1 MTEENE
7 NLDEVLQDESQ
18 LEELLEEATAD
29 SQTSD
34 EPANG
39 DEQEVVDELTPEQQI
54 AELQDKNVRLLAEM
68 DNVRKRAMRDASESR
83 KYAAMPLITDL
94 LSMTD
99 NLQRALDAA
108 DTADSVESL
117 KSGVDMVLQGIV
129 QIFQKYSC
137 QPIPTE
143 VGQAFDMNLHEAVGM
158 QPSEEH
164 AANSIMMVASQGY
177 QLHDRVLRPS
187 QVIVSSGSPQSDGDS
202 NNAESADE
210 PIDADEPATEE

>member
-7 NLDEVLQDESQ
+7 NLDEVLQDEFQ
-18 LEELLEEATAD
+18 LEQLLEEA
-29 SQTSD
+29 
-34 EPANG
+34 ANS
-39 DEQEVVDELTPEQQI
+39 DEQEVVDELTLEQQI

-108 DTADSVESL
+108 DAADSVESL
-117 KSGVDMVLQGIV
+117 KNGVDMVLQGIV

-158 QPSEEH
+158 QPSEDH
-164 AANSIMMVASQGY
+164 PANSIMMVASQGY
-177 QLHDRVLRPS
+177 ELYDRVLRPS
-187 QVIVSSGSPQSDGDS
+187 QVIVSSGSPQSDSDS
-202 NNAESADE
+202 IDAESADD
-210 PIDADEPATEE
+210 PVDADEPATEE

>member
-18 LEELLEEATAD
+18 LEELLEEA
-29 SQTSD
+29 
-34 EPANG
+34 ANS

-108 DTADSVESL
+108 DAADSVESL

-143 VGQAFDMNLHEAVGM
+143 VGQAFSMRYRLSH
-158 QPSEEH
+158 
-164 AANSIMMVASQGY
+164 
-177 QLHDRVLRPS
+177 
-187 QVIVSSGSPQSDGDS
+187 
-202 NNAESADE
+202 
-210 PIDADEPATEE
+210 

>member
-18 LEELLEEATAD
+18 LEELLEEA
-29 SQTSD
+29 
-34 EPANG
+34 ANS
-39 DEQEVVDELTPEQQI
+39 DEQEVVAELTPEQRI

-108 DTADSVESL
+108 DAADSVESL
-117 KSGVDMVLQGIV
+117 KNGVDMVLQGIV

-158 QPSEEH
+158 QPSEDH
-164 AANSIMMVASQGY
+164 PANSIMMVASQGY
-177 QLHDRVLRPS
+177 ELHDRVLRPS
-187 QVIVSSGSPQSDGDS
+187 QVIVSSGSPQSDSDS
-202 NNAESADE
+202 IDAESADD
-210 PIDADEPATEE
+210 PVDADEPATEE

>member
-1 MTEENE
+1 M
-7 NLDEVLQDESQ
+7 
-18 LEELLEEATAD
+18 
-29 SQTSD
+29 
-34 EPANG
+34 
-39 DEQEVVDELTPEQQI
+39 
-54 AELQDKNVRLLAEM
+54 RLLAEM

-108 DTADSVESL
+108 DAADSVESL
-117 KSGVDMVLQGIV
+117 KYGVDMVLQGIV

-158 QPSEEH
+158 QPSEDH
-164 AANSIMMVASQGY
+164 PANSIMMVASQGY
-177 QLHDRVLRPS
+177 ELHDRVLRPS
-187 QVIVSSGSPQSDGDS
+187 QGIVSSGSPQSDSDS
-202 NNAESADE
+202 IDAESADD
-210 PIDADEPATEE
+210 PVDADEPATEE

>member
-18 LEELLEEATAD
+18 LEALLEEA
-29 SQTSD
+29 
-34 EPANG
+34 ANS

-108 DTADSVESL
+108 DAADSVESL

-158 QPSEEH
+158 QPSEDH
-164 AANSIMMVASQGY
+164 PANSIMMVASQGY
-177 QLHDRVLRPS
+177 ELHDRVLRPS
-187 QVIVSSGSPQSDGDS
+187 QVIVSSGSPQSDSDS
-202 NNAESADE
+202 INAQSADD

>member
-18 LEELLEEATAD
+18 LEQLLEEA
-29 SQTSD
+29 
-34 EPANG
+34 ANS

-108 DTADSVESL
+108 DAADSVESL
-117 KSGVDMVLQGIV
+117 KNGVDMVLQGIG

-158 QPSEEH
+158 QPSEDH
-164 AANSIMMVASQGY
+164 PANSIMMVASQGY
-177 QLHDRVLRPS
+177 ELYDRVLRPS
-187 QVIVSSGSPQSDGDS
+187 QVIVSSGSPQSDSDS
-202 NNAESADE
+202 IDAESADD
-210 PIDADEPATEE
+210 PVDADEPATEE

>member
-7 NLDEVLQDESQ
+7 NLDEVLQDEFQ
-18 LEELLEEATAD
+18 LEQLLEEA
-29 SQTSD
+29 
-34 EPANG
+34 ANS
-39 DEQEVVDELTPEQQI
+39 DEQEVVDELTLEQQI

-108 DTADSVESL
+108 DAEDSVESL
-117 KSGVDMVLQGIV
+117 KNGVDMVLQGIV

-158 QPSEEH
+158 QPSEDH
-164 AANSIMMVASQGY
+164 PANSIMMVASQGY
-177 QLHDRVLRPS
+177 ELYDRVLRPS
-187 QVIVSSGSPQSDGDS
+187 QVIVSSGSPQSDSDS
-202 NNAESADE
+202 IDAESADD
-210 PIDADEPATEE
+210 PVDADEPATEE

>member
-18 LEELLEEATAD
+18 LEELLEEAAAD
-29 SQTSD
+29 SQASD
-34 EPANG
+34 ESAKS
-39 DEQEVVDELTPEQQI
+39 DEEELVDELTPEQQI

-108 DTADSVESL
+108 DAAESVESL
-117 KSGVDMVLQGIV
+117 KSGVEMVLQGIV
-129 QIFQKYSC
+129 QIFEKYNC

-143 VGQAFDMNLHEAVGM
+143 VGQVFDMNLHEAVAM
-158 QPSEEH
+158 QPSEDH
-164 AANSIMMVASQGY
+164 AANSIMMVAGQGY

-187 QVIVSSGSPQSDGDS
+187 QVIVSSGAPQSAD
-202 NNAESADE
+202 SADDLV
-210 PIDADEPATEE
+210 DADEPAKEE